1 MNFFHQE
8 TSESSPKVTLLGNFK
23 LKMEDDSDS
32 ISVGSIFAK
41 RKEKTPMTLTG
52 ELWIICFMF
61 RSGKYTF
68 LHVSILEKYI
78 VQYNLAIL
86 DDPTH

>member
-52 ELWIICFMF
+52 EL
-61 RSGKYTF
+61 
-68 LHVSILEKYI
+68 
-78 VQYNLAIL
+78 
-86 DDPTH
+86 